1 MLRRYSNLF
10 IAIVLAVAAFIS
22 CDNNSGI
29 VNPPFNGGE
38 NASVRL
44 SALGECQNEQDGTT
58 LANIERHDELQ
69 ATVQDG
75 KVSFTHTRALYNC
88 CMDSISLDIEAES
101 EIIRVVE
108 TEHCESPCFCTCEYS
123 VYGEILDLEPGSYTI
138 QIFSEQNI
146 EEMLCSVTV
155 NIN

>member
-1 MLRRYSNLF
+1 MLSKYSNFL
-10 IAIVLAVAAFIS
+10 IALVWTVVAFTS

-29 VNPPFNGGE
+29 VKPPFNGGE

-44 SALGECQNEQDGTT
+44 SALGDCQNEQGTT
-58 LANIERHDELQ
+58 LANVERHDELQ

-75 KVSFTHTRALYNC
+75 KVSFIHSKALYNC
-88 CMDSISLDIEAES
+88 CMDSVSLDIEANG

-108 TEHCESPCFCTCEYS
+108 TEHCTNPCFCICEYAI
-123 VYGEILDLEPGSYTI
+123 YGEILDLEPGSYTI
-138 QIFSEQNI
+138 QIFSEPNS

>member
-1 MLRRYSNLF
+1 MLRKYSKLF
-10 IAIVLAVAAFIS
+10 IAIVWAVAAFTS
-22 CDNNSGI
+22 CDNNSAI
-29 VNPPFNGGE
+29 VEPPFNGGE

-44 SALGECQNEQDGTT
+44 SALGDCQNEQGTT

-88 CMDSISLDIEAES
+88 CMDSISLDIEANG

-108 TEHCESPCFCTCEYS
+108 TEHCKSPCFCICEYA
-123 VYGEILDLEPGSYTI
+123 VYGEILDLEPDSYTI
-138 QIFSEQNI
+138 QIFSELNS
-146 EEMLCSVTV
+146 EEMLCSVMV
-155 NIN
+155 KIN